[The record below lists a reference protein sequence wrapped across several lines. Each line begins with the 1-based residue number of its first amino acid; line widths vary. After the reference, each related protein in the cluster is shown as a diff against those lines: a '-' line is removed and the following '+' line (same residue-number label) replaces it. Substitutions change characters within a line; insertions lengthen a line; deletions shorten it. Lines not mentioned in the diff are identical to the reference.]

1 MEIVYW
7 TQLGI
12 FGLLLVLSVTVFA
25 NALSKGD
32 RSLMNCAGEF
42 LWLWCGGGILIM
54 AAEMVE
60 NFIT

>member
-32 RSLMNCAGEF
+32 RSLMNGAGEF
-42 LWLWCGGGILIM
+42 LWLWCGGGILIV
-54 AAEMVE
+54 MVE
-60 NFIT
+60 LIENLII